1 MPVLMLLALG
11 LGTALAVYEF
21 SPRVRASAND
31 YANALRAAHAAHV
44 AADAHLYN
52 AGVAASV
59 AATHAQTI
67 AAVPPPTPAPTAVA
81 PTTVAPTTVAPT
93 PAAPMALTPEQTAAA
108 PVAAAAQAAINA
120 ALDHAV
126 AAVAANQVAAQN
138 TVAAAQSAQTPE
150 DRTAAAASAVKVTD
164 RAQQIAAALASLGVG
179 QCGVHTYPRVTVTVK
194 DKLLAKLHAE
204 GMEVTGDNPWNIET
218 HQYSVRLRAL
228 WDPKTETLRLIVTA
242 GQGGLFGLVTCDQIW
257 GKIDPIVKGVIGGG

>member
-1 MPVLMLLALG
+1 
-11 LGTALAVYEF
+11 
-21 SPRVRASAND
+21 
-31 YANALRAAHAAHV
+31 
-44 AADAHLYN
+44 
-52 AGVAASV
+52 
-59 AATHAQTI
+59 
-67 AAVPPPTPAPTAVA
+67 
-81 PTTVAPTTVAPT
+81 
-93 PAAPMALTPEQTAAA
+93 MALTPEQTAAA

-179 QCGVHTYPRVTVTVK
+179 QCGVHTYPRVTVAVK